1 MSSSGGIDGLR
12 IVPAQSEDLAQY
24 IDLMEEVAE
33 WLEERGI
40 KQWQVGNFRRSID
53 YYTGSIQKQEV
64 YLAFIQDHLAG
75 TLRILLRELT
85 VWPDVADEDGVYVHS
100 LAVRRQ
106 WAGHGLGMRMLE
118 WAEKQAALMG
128 RRHVRLDC
136 VANNE
141 FLPLYY
147 ERAGFRER
155 GEIDATYPEPIG
167 TLRLRRFE
175 KCVGAG

>member
-1 MSSSGGIDGLR
+1 MSSPAGIAELR
-12 IVPAQSEDLAQY
+12 IVPAQPEDLARY

-40 KQWQVGNFRRSID
+40 KQWKIGNFRRSID

-64 YLAFIQDHLAG
+64 YLAFIQGHLAG
-75 TLRILLRELT
+75 TLRILLRERV
-85 VWPDVADEDGVYVHS
+85 VWPEIADEDGVYVHS
-100 LAVRRQ
+100 LAVRRP
-106 WAGHGLGMRMLE
+106 WAGQGLGMRMLQ

-128 RRHVRLDC
+128 RSHVRLDC
-136 VANNE
+136 AANNQI
-141 FLPLYY
+141 LPLYY

-155 GEIDATYPEPIG
+155 GEIDANYPEPIG

-175 KCVGAG
+175 KRVGSA